1 MYPPPVHQRQGG
13 GGGGYSGCVEGRKIG
28 LHVSVY
34 RLEVISQIIVSFSND
49 DDVWFV
55 THSPTEEKG
64 GGTS

>member
-1 MYPPPVHQRQGG
+1 M
-13 GGGGYSGCVEGRKIG
+13 
-28 LHVSVY
+28 Y
-34 RLEVISQIIVSFSND
+34 RLEVISQIIVSFSN

>member
-1 MYPPPVHQRQGG
+1 M
-13 GGGGYSGCVEGRKIG
+13 EGRKIS